1 MTTFAYIYYVEFTI
15 KIIAMGP
22 NGYFGDN
29 WCRFDFTLVTCSLL
43 DQFATDIVLPF
54 PPMMLR
60 IVRVA
65 RILRIMRLLKGTL
78 MTTDGH

>member
-1 MTTFAYIYYVEFTI
+1 MHAS
-15 KIIAMGP
+15 AHHSAL
-22 NGYFGDN
+22 D
-29 WCRFDFTLVTCSLL
+29 SLL

-78 MTTDGH
+78 MATDCLLMEP

>member
-1 MTTFAYIYYVEFTI
+1 M
-15 KIIAMGP
+15 P
-22 NGYFGDN
+22 QDN
-29 WCRFDFTLVTCSLL
+29 WNRFDFFLVATSLL

-78 MTTDGH
+78 LMATDGVLMAY

>member
-1 MTTFAYIYYVEFTI
+1 LHAS
-15 KIIAMGP
+15 AHHSAL
-22 NGYFGDN
+22 D
-29 WCRFDFTLVTCSLL
+29 SLL

-78 MTTDGH
+78 MATDGH